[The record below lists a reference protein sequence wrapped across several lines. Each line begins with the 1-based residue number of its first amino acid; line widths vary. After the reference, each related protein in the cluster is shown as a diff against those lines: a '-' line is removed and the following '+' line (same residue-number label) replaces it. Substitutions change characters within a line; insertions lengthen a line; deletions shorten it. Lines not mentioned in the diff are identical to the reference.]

1 MCQAKTIRYSHC
13 IGEMIQNPYSHPIR
27 RLSFDGD
34 FGYTAQLLNGAHLLY
49 AGGPCFLS
57 ATRVQLGLK
66 GRLVGYIEGEN
77 RCSVNRKKTLK
88 SCRKNSRNYGGIFD
102 VTGKHERVLELEAEI
117 AQPDFWNKG
126 EQAQELLKERTRLQK
141 IVEDCSGAKQ
151 QLEDIQILIE
161 LGEEGEDEETLI
173 EVNGML
179 PDLQKLIAQME
190 FARMLSG
197 DHDVNN
203 ATVSINA
210 GAGGTEAQDWA
221 DIVLRMY
228 TRYCERK
235 GFKVEF
241 TEYQPGDDAGLK
253 GATFT
258 VTGDYAY
265 GYLKSESGIHRLVR
279 ISPFDANSRRHT
291 SFCSVFVF
299 PELDD
304 SVEVEVEDKDI
315 KVDTFRASG
324 AGGQHINKTDSAI
337 RITHI
342 PTGIVTACQ
351 NQRSQHS
358 NKATA
363 LKQLKAR
370 LYELEIRKKEEEAAA
385 FSEDKKEI
393 GWGSQIRSYVLHPY
407 RMVKDHR
414 TSFESGNTDAVLDG
428 DLDGFIEA
436 YLLQG

>member
-1 MCQAKTIRYSHC
+1 M
-13 IGEMIQNPYSHPIR
+13 
-27 RLSFDGD
+27 
-34 FGYTAQLLNGAHLLY
+34 
-49 AGGPCFLS
+49 
-57 ATRVQLGLK
+57 
-66 GRLVGYIEGEN
+66 
-77 RCSVNRKKTLK
+77 
-88 SCRKNSRNYGGIFD
+88 
-102 VTGKHERVLELEAEI
+102 ELEAEI
-117 AQPDFWNKG
+117 AQPDFWDQG
-126 EQAQELLKERTRLQK
+126 ERAQDRLKEHTRLKQV
-141 IVEDCSGAKQ
+141 VEDCTATRQ
-151 QLEDIQILIE
+151 QLEDLEVLIE
-161 LGEEGEDEETLI
+161 LGEEGEDEETLT
-173 EVNGML
+173 EVNALLL
-179 PDLQKLIAQME
+179 PLKKLIGQME

-197 DHDVNN
+197 EHDANN
-203 ATVSINA
+203 ATLSINA

-221 DIVLRMY
+221 DMVLRMY
-228 TRYCERK
+228 LRYCERM

-258 VTGDYAY
+258 VEGDYAY

-291 SFCSVFVF
+291 SFCSVFIF

-304 SVEVEVEDKDI
+304 SIEIEVEDKEI

-342 PTGIVTACQ
+342 PSGIVVACQ

-358 NKATA
+358 NRATA
-363 LKQLKAR
+363 MKQLKAR
-370 LYELEIRKKEEEAAA
+370 LYEMEIRKKEEEAAA
-385 FSEDKKEI
+385 FSEEKKEI

-414 TSFESGNTDAVLDG
+414 TGCETGNTDAVLDG
-428 DLDGFIEA
+428 DLDSFIEA
-436 YLLQG
+436 YLLQGK